1 MDRETKTI
9 VTPRS
14 NQTIVAKTYLTGREK
29 RSLVNIY
36 LQGNLNF
43 NTDTKN
49 ISGIDNK
56 LIDMEQDLSFET
68 IIVSVDGSTEK
79 IVDTILDMH
88 SEDFEFV
95 KSYVESV
102 KTDKD
107 FEEKKTK

>member
-9 VTPRS
+9 VTPIS
-14 NQTIVAKTYLTGREK
+14 KKEIVVKTFLTGREK

-36 LQGNLNF
+36 LQGNLSF

-56 LIDMEQDLSFET
+56 LIDTEQDLSFET
-68 IIVSVDGSTEK
+68 IIVSIDGSIEN
-79 IVDTILDMH
+79 IVNTVLDMH

-102 KTDKD
+102 KTDKA